1 MRVLHIAA
9 EIAGQP
15 ALLCRG
21 LRARGIEARS
31 LALHPSWL
39 GYPSD
44 IAADGRGPAGLFRR
58 LGALLRYGRGS
69 DIVHIHF
76 GTSFLP
82 RLLDV
87 PLLARSGVRLVF
99 HFHGCE
105 VRPRAAMLARHAL
118 SACTE
123 CPVYCVP
130 AKQERLL
137 AVARRYGALALVST
151 PDLLPAVPD
160 AEHLP
165 VAIDLA
171 EWDALRAA
179 ATEAPGF
186 VVLHAP
192 SDPEIKGTR
201 HVVQAVRE
209 LAARHP
215 DVELLLVQNEPAAR
229 ARLRYGAAT
238 VAVDQLHLGW
248 YGLFA
253 VEAMALMK
261 PVLAYIRSDLDRP
274 ELPLART
281 TRERL
286 ATDLEALR
294 ADPAR
299 RAALAARGYAYVRAV
314 HDLPVV
320 SARLHDLY
328 LRRVLG
334 SAGGMVPDRARGGRA

>member
-1 MRVLHIAA
+1 VRVLHIAA

-21 LRARGIEARS
+21 LRAFGVEARS

-44 IAADGRGPAGLFRR
+44 VAVDGRGAAGLLRR
-58 LGALLRYGRGS
+58 LAAFIRHGRGL

-76 GTSFLP
+76 GTTFLP

-87 PLLARSGVRLVF
+87 PLLARSGARLVF

-105 VRPRAAMLARHAL
+105 VRPRAETLARHAL
-118 SACTE
+118 SACSE

-137 AVARRYGALALVST
+137 AYARRFGALALVST
-151 PDLLPAVPD
+151 PDLRAAVPA

-171 EWDALRAA
+171 EWDQLRVAA
-179 ATEAPGF
+179 APAPGF

-201 HVVQAVRE
+201 YVIAAVRE
-209 LAARHP
+209 LEARYP
-215 DVELLLVQNEPAAR
+215 DVELLLVQGEPAAR
-229 ARLRYGAAT
+229 ARLRYGRAT

-261 PVLAYIRSDLDRP
+261 PVLVAIRSDLDRP
-274 ELPLART
+274 ELPVVRT

-286 ATDLEALR
+286 AADLEALR
-294 ADPAR
+294 GDPGR
-299 RAALAARGYAYVRAV
+299 RAEMGAVGYAYVRAV

-320 SARLHDLY
+320 SARLYELY
-328 LRRVLG
+328 RSRVLDLPAPPA
-334 SAGGMVPDRARGGRA
+334 AGRGGRR

>member
-31 LALHPSWL
+31 LSLHPSWL

-44 IAADGRGPAGLFRR
+44 MAADGRGAAGLLRR
-58 LGALLRYGRGS
+58 LGALLRHGRGC

-76 GTSFLP
+76 GTTFLP

-87 PLLARSGVRLVF
+87 PLLARSGARLVF

-105 VRPRAAMLARHAL
+105 VRPRARMLAAHAL
-118 SACTE
+118 SACSE

-137 AVARRYGALALVST
+137 AAARRHGALALVST
-151 PDLLPAVPD
+151 PDLLEAVPE

-171 EWDALRAA
+171 AWDALRAA
-179 ATEAPGF
+179 AAPAPGF

-201 HVVQAVRE
+201 HVEAAVRE
-209 LAARHP
+209 LRARHP
-215 DVELLLVQNEPAAR
+215 DVDLLLVQGEPAAR

-261 PVLAYIRSDLDRP
+261 PALAYIRSDLDRP
-274 ELPLART
+274 ALPLVRT

-286 ATDLEALR
+286 AADLEALR
-294 ADPAR
+294 ADPER
-299 RAALAARGYAYVRAV
+299 RAAVAARGYAYVRAV

-328 LRRVLG
+328 TRRVLG
-334 SAGGMVPDRARGGRA
+334 ATSGPVPGAAPGGRP

>member
-21 LRARGIEARS
+21 LRALGVEARS
-31 LALHPSWL
+31 LSLHPSWL

-44 IAADGRGPAGLFRR
+44 IEIDGRGVAGLLRR
-58 LGALLRYGRGS
+58 LSALARYGRGL
-69 DIVHIHF
+69 DIVHVHF
-76 GTSFLP
+76 GTTFLP
-82 RLLDV
+82 RLLDI
-87 PLLARSGVRLVF
+87 PLLTALGARLVF

-105 VRPRAAMLARHAL
+105 VRPRAQMLARHAL
-118 SACTE
+118 SACSE

-137 AVARRYGALALVST
+137 AQAHRHGALCLVST
-151 PDLLPAVPD
+151 PDLREAVPA

-165 VAIDLA
+165 VAIDL
-171 EWDALRAA
+171 EIWRALAA
-179 ATEAPGF
+179 AAEQAPGF

-192 SDPEIKGTR
+192 SDPAIKGTP
-201 HVVQAVRE
+201 HVVAAVRA
-209 LAARHP
+209 LMAAHP
-215 DVELLLVQNEPAAR
+215 DVRLELVQGEPAAI

-238 VAVDQLHLGW
+238 AAVDQLHLGW

-253 VEAMALMK
+253 VEAMALAK
-261 PVLAYIRSDLDRP
+261 PVLVFIRPELDRP
-274 ELPLART
+274 ELPVVRT

-286 ATDLEALR
+286 AADLDDLR
-294 ADPAR
+294 RDAPR
-299 RAALAARGYAYVRAV
+299 RRELGAAGRAYVEAV

-320 SARLHDLY
+320 SAHLLELY
-328 LRRVLG
+328 RRRVLAASP
-334 SAGGMVPDRARGGRA
+334 SAAVAAAAGRA

>member
-1 MRVLHIAA
+1 MRILHIAA

-21 LRARGIEARS
+21 LRARGHEARS
-31 LALHPSWL
+31 LSLHPSWL

-44 IAADGRGPAGLFRR
+44 IAADGRGARGLLRR
-58 LGALLRYGRGS
+58 LDLLLRHGRGA

-76 GTSFLP
+76 GTTILP

-87 PLLARSGVRLVF
+87 PFLVASGARLVF
-99 HFHGCE
+99 HFHGCD
-105 VRPRAAMLARHAL
+105 VRPRARMLAEQAL
-118 SACTE
+118 SACSE

-137 AVARRYGALALVST
+137 AMARRYGALAVVST
-151 PDLLPAVPD
+151 PDLLAAAPA

-171 EWDALRAA
+171 AWDALRAMA
-179 ATEAPGF
+179 APAAGF

-201 HVVQAVRE
+201 HVVAAVESLR
-209 LAARHP
+209 ARHP
-215 DVELLLVQNEPAAR
+215 DVELLLVQGEPAAR

-261 PVLAYIRSDLDRP
+261 PVLCYIRVDLDRP
-274 ELPLART
+274 ALPLVRT
-281 TRERL
+281 TREAL
-286 ATDLEALR
+286 AADLAALR
-294 ADPAR
+294 ADPER
-299 RAALAARGYAYVRAV
+299 RQAAALSGYAYVRAV

-320 SARLHDLY
+320 SARLEALY
-328 LRRVLG
+328 ERVLG
-334 SAGGMVPDRARGGRA
+334 ARSAGAPAARGGRA

>member
-1 MRVLHIAA
+1 VRVLHIAA

-21 LRARGIEARS
+21 LRALGIEARS

-39 GYPSD
+39 GYPGD
-44 IAADGRGPAGLFRR
+44 IEVDGRGATGLLRR
-58 LGALLRYGRGS
+58 VAALLRHGRGL

-76 GTSFLP
+76 GTTFLP

-87 PLLARSGVRLVF
+87 PFLARSGARLVF

-118 SACTE
+118 SACSE

-137 AVARRYGALALVST
+137 AFARRYGALALVST
-151 PDLLPAVPD
+151 PDLLPAVPA

-165 VAIDLA
+165 VAIDVA
-171 EWDALRAA
+171 AWDLLRARTA
-179 ATEAPGF
+179 PAPGF

-201 HVVQAVRE
+201 HVVAAVGAV
-209 LAARHP
+209 AARHP
-215 DVELLLVQNEPAAR
+215 DVELLLVQGEPAAR

-261 PVLAYIRSDLDRP
+261 PVLVYIREDLDRP
-274 ELPLART
+274 ELPVVRT

-286 ATDLEALR
+286 AADLEALR
-294 ADPAR
+294 ADPER
-299 RAALAARGYAYVRAV
+299 RADLGARGQAYVRAV

-320 SARLHDLY
+320 SARLLDLY
-328 LRRVLG
+328 RGRLRG
-334 SAGGMVPDRARGGRA
+334 ADPIATRGGRP